1 MKPAAVGV
9 AAPLGPTGPYR
20 GDEAESHAP
29 ATRCRIA
36 REGGDTAL
44 FRGEVETLLRG
55 RLRIASL
62 IALAPL
68 VFFLLKFLLD
78 PTSLAL
84 FSRIDVPFHTV
95 VVLTVVATAGVLW
108 SPLCLSLRT
117 LRVLELIMF
126 GLIAAFFGWMQF
138 EAFYQDKFY
147 RIAEALHDTEGQAA
161 EPGTNVPLV
170 GLLTGATTI
179 RWIILIVIYGVFIP
193 NTWRRCLL
201 LVSLVALTSIALSAA
216 AAQLSGRLNEG
227 MLSALSIMAVL
238 MATAVAI
245 AVFGSYRIEVL
256 HRQAFAAQQLGQYR
270 LKKRLGVGGM
280 GEVYLAEHL
289 LLRRPCAVKL
299 IRPEQ
304 AGDRTTL
311 QRFER
316 EVRAMATLTHWNTVE
331 VYDYGHA
338 EDGTF
343 YYVMEYLP
351 GHNLENL
358 VERYGPL
365 PAGRVIH
372 LLRQV
377 CQALREAHGVGL
389 LHRDIKPSNIITCE
403 RGGVFD
409 VAKLLDFGL
418 VHASGVGATV
428 EKLTMVGTVLGSPPF
443 MSPEQAAGKH
453 DLGPASDI
461 YSLGGV
467 AYFLLTGQ
475 APFVRETL
483 MQIFLAHAYEP
494 VVPPSHVRPDI
505 PPDVEAVVLRCLG
518 KKPEERFADAASLE
532 KALARCRSA
541 EEWTEEAAAAWW
553 KQPEHRA
560 ATDTYEISAL
570 TTAVAKS

>member
-1 MKPAAVGV
+1 MISDVDRP
-9 AAPLGPTGPYR
+9 PLGPTTSYR
-20 GDEAESHAP
+20 GDGAASASP
-29 ATRCRIA
+29 ASRCRVA
-36 REGGDTAL
+36 RREGDSSQ
-44 FRGEVETLLRG
+44 FRGEVEALLRS

-62 IALAPL
+62 ITLAPL
-68 VFFLLKFLLD
+68 TFLLLKFLFD
-78 PTSLAL
+78 PTTSAL
-84 FSRIDVPFHTV
+84 YSRLDLPFHTV
-95 VVLTVVATAGVLW
+95 VVLAVVATTGVLW

-126 GLIAAFFGWMQF
+126 GLIAGFFGWMQF
-138 EAFYQDKFY
+138 EAFYQDHLY
-147 RIAEALHDTEGQAA
+147 RMADTLHESEGQALG
-161 EPGTNVPLV
+161 PGTKVPILE
-170 GLLTGATTI
+170 LLSGAITI
-179 RWIILIVIYGVFIP
+179 RWMILIVIYGVFIP

-201 LVSLVALTSIALSAA
+201 LVSLVALTAILLSAA
-216 AAQLSGRLNEG
+216 AAQLTGRLNEE
-227 MLSALSIMAVL
+227 MLSSLSIMAVL
-238 MATAVAI
+238 LATAVAI

-256 HRQAFAAQQLGQYR
+256 HKQAFAAQQLGQYR
-270 LKKRLGVGGM
+270 LKKRLGSGGM

-289 LLRRPCAVKL
+289 MLRRPCAVKL
-299 IRPEQ
+299 IRPAQ

-351 GHNLENL
+351 GHNLEKL
-358 VERYGPL
+358 VERHGPM
-365 PAGRVIH
+365 PPGRVIH

-377 CQALREAHGVGL
+377 CNALREAHSIGL

-418 VHASGVGATV
+418 VYESGLAKTV
-428 EKLTMVGTVLGSPPF
+428 DKLTTVGTILGSPPY
-443 MSPEQAAGKH
+443 MSPEQAAGKS
-453 DLGPASDI
+453 DLRPASDI

-475 APFVRETL
+475 APFVRETV

-494 VVPPSHVRPDI
+494 VVPPSKIRPDL
-505 PPDVEAVVLRCLG
+505 PTDLEAIVLRCLS
-518 KKPEERFADAASLE
+518 KKPEDRFADVASLE
-532 KALARCRSA
+532 QALTRCRA
-541 EEWTEEAAAAWW
+541 ADEWTEELAAAWW
-553 KQPEHRA
+553 KESSHGLEL
-560 ATDTYEISAL
+560 ATEEIGTTL
-570 TTAVAKS
+570 TQVAKTHV